1 MSSLLTEIIG
11 HMNLLKDYFYYSK
24 KERLAVLV
32 LSALI
37 LFIVLI
43 GVIQRYLH
51 TPLTTELGTWQEEL
65 VAFQEQQYTI
75 QAASKSYKKASW
87 KNKSSRYPTASFST
101 PATNNKPLQ
110 PFSFDPNTVSAEELE
125 QMGVPQKA
133 IKSWMN
139 YRNKG
144 GYFKNKASVSKV
156 YNLQAENYEQ
166 LKDYIQLPEEQT
178 AAASMPLPAAFD
190 FDPNTS
196 SAEEFQQLGLSSKT
210 IKSIL
215 NYRSKGGYFKE
226 ASDFKKIYTLP
237 DSVYQHVAPHIQIV
251 AQPQQRNYPARKARS
266 YTVVDI
272 NTAEQTD
279 FEQFRGIGPSYA
291 RRLLELRER
300 LGGFIHV
307 DQVGE
312 LYRLADSTFQQ
323 MRPFLRCVPIS
334 ITQININTATVQEL
348 QAHPYLRWSHAK
360 AIVQYREQKG
370 AWKSV
375 ELLQILPELDDGK
388 NTFER
393 IRPYLTH

>member
-1 MSSLLTEIIG
+1 
-11 HMNLLKDYFYYSK
+11 MNLLKDYFYYSK

-32 LSALI
+32 LSAFI
-37 LFIVLI
+37 LFILLL
-43 GVIQRYLH
+43 GFLQSYLQ
-51 TPLTTELGTWQEEL
+51 TPPLAVEMGTWEEEL
-65 VAFQEQQYTI
+65 MAFQEQQYSIPST
-75 QAASKSYKKASW
+75 SKSYKKTTW
-87 KNKSSRYPTASFST
+87 NNKSSRYPKANFNA
-101 PATNNKPLQ
+101 PANKPLQ
-110 PFSFDPNTVSAEELE
+110 PFPFDPNTVSAKELE
-125 QMGVPQKA
+125 QMGVPEKA

-166 LKDYIQLPEEQT
+166 LKDYIQLPEEQ
-178 AAASMPLPAAFD
+178 AAAPSMPLPAAFD

-215 NYRSKGGYFKE
+215 NYRNKGGYFKE
-226 ASDFKKIYTLP
+226 AADFKKIYTLP
-237 DSVYQHVAPHIQIV
+237 DSVYQHVAAHIKIV

-272 NTAEQTD
+272 NTAERAD

-323 MRPFLRCVPIS
+323 MRPFLRCTPTPL
-334 ITQININTATVQEL
+334 TQININTATVQEL
-348 QAHPYLRWSHAK
+348 KAHPYLSWSHAK

-370 AWKSV
+370 SWKSV
-375 ELLQILPELDDGK
+375 ELLQILPELDDGQ

-393 IRPYLTH
+393 VRPYLTH